1 MATISKYQTA
11 GGTTLYRVR
20 YRTPDGRQTDKRGFK
35 RKLDAERFANTVEVE
50 KLTGT
55 YVAPKLGHARVGDL
69 GPVWLERQRGHL
81 KLSSFHSLESAW
93 HVHVA
98 PRWSRL
104 RINDIRFSDVQ
115 AWISELAAVR
125 GSTVIRTA
133 HSVLARMLDD
143 AVRDRM
149 LASNP
154 ARGVKLPPRT
164 PRKNVYMTAAQLN
177 RLADEA
183 GHYRALVLMLG
194 VGGVR
199 WGEAAALR
207 VSDVDFLRRRVT
219 LHANAVKVG
228 GTFAVGSLKS
238 NKNRMVVLPAFVVDA
253 LADTSQGKGRDDLL
267 WPSASGGYLGP
278 PSSHDSWLSGAVAR
292 CQKADPASRE

>member
-20 YRTPDGRQTDKRGFK
+20 YRTPDGRQTDKRGFTAQA
-35 RKLDAERFANTVEVE
+35 RRRAVRRHGRSREADRQ
-50 KLTGT
+50 
-55 YVAPKLGHARVGDL
+55 YVAPKLGHARVGEL

-81 KLSSFHSLESAW
+81 KPSSFHSLESAW

-104 RINDIRFSDVQ
+104 RINDVRFSDVQ

-164 PRKNVYMTAAQLN
+164 PAQE
-177 RLADEA
+177 RVHDRRPVEPARRRS
-183 GHYRALVLMLG
+183 RALPRTG
-194 VGGVR
+194 
-199 WGEAAALR
+199 ADA
-207 VSDVDFLRRRVT
+207 RRR
-219 LHANAVKVG
+219 
-228 GTFAVGSLKS
+228 
-238 NKNRMVVLPAFVVDA
+238 RRA
-253 LADTSQGKGRDDLL
+253 LG
-267 WPSASGGYLGP
+267 
-278 PSSHDSWLSGAVAR
+278 
-292 CQKADPASRE
+292 